1 MGMTITEKI
10 LARASENSVVR
21 PGQIIEARIDWLMT
35 NDATTH
41 VSVDLFHNGVKRG
54 RVFRPEKTVFIIDHN
69 VPSESTNTTRVQN
82 IMRRFAREHGCLLHD
97 GDGVCHQLM
106 IEKYV
111 RPGQVVIAADSHTPT
126 MGALGAFGA
135 GVGSTDFTAAMVTG
149 GIWLMVPP
157 TLRFELTGRFKQG
170 VYARDL
176 ILTIIGDIGSDG
188 AVYKAMEF
196 GGPAMTGL
204 TIDDRM
210 VLCNLSAEAG
220 AKNGIVEPD
229 LAVSTYLDGR
239 HNDAE
244 KIAHYADGRHTGAE
258 KIAHYAEGRPDH
270 PAKTEGTPDGRR
282 ENAAKTKDMYL
293 PSDPDC
299 EYEHVYSYD
308 LGDIEPMVAQP
319 HFVHN
324 RAFAA
329 GLQKRDIRID
339 QGFIGSCSN
348 GRIEELRT
356 AAVLLKGRKIKP
368 GVKLL
373 ITPASRA
380 VQLQALRE
388 GLVEIFMEAGAM
400 VLNPNC
406 SVCWGACQG
415 VLGPGETM
423 ISTGTRNFKGRAGS
437 PDSSVYLASAAT
449 VAVSCLEGRITDP
462 RAHAQEVVT

>member
-10 LARASENSVVR
+10 LARASGNGTIR
-21 PGQIIEARIDWLMT
+21 PGQIIEAGIDWLMT

-41 VSVDLFHNGVKRG
+41 VSVDLFHNRVKRG
-54 RVFRPEKTVFIIDHN
+54 RVFCPEKTVFIIDHN

-82 IMRRFAREHGCLLHD
+82 IMRSFAREHGCPLHD

-106 IEKYV
+106 VENYV
-111 RPGQVVIAADSHTPT
+111 SPGQVVIAADSHTPT

-149 GIWLMVPP
+149 RIWLMVPH
-157 TLRFELTGRFKQG
+157 TLRFDLTGRFKKG

-196 GGPAMTGL
+196 GGPAAAGL

-210 VLCNLSAEAG
+210 VLCNMAAEAG
-220 AKNGIVEPD
+220 AKNSIIEPD
-229 LAVSTYLDGR
+229 QTVKAYL
-239 HNDAE
+239 
-244 KIAHYADGRHTGAE
+244 
-258 KIAHYAEGRPDH
+258 EGRR
-270 PAKTEGTPDGRR
+270 GS
-282 ENAAKTKDMYL
+282 AAEDAYL
-293 PSDPDC
+293 QSDPDC
-299 EYEHVYSYD
+299 TYEHVYSYN
-308 LGDIEPMVAQP
+308 LGDIEPVVAQP

-324 RAFAA
+324 RTAA
-329 GLQKRDIRID
+329 TELKQRNIRID

-356 AAVLLKGRKIKP
+356 AAALLQGRKIHP
-368 GVKLL
+368 GTKLL

-380 VQLQALRE
+380 VQLEALRE

-462 RAHAQEVVT
+462 RAYVQEALI